1 MNRLTVWIRGPHGRV
16 RQVLVDLADGV
27 VLGDDERAH
36 ASFPGARLVVQRT
49 EAGWVL
55 DGHPLQTGRALAF
68 RFGDVEVT
76 VEPEVSDQRALGG
89 LDPTLVVAFFA
100 LLLLVSAIGVGQ
112 RLWEARSERGL
123 SIAAP
128 P

>member
-1 MNRLTVWIRGPHGRV
+1 M
-16 RQVLVDLADGV
+16 
-27 VLGDDERAH
+27 
-36 ASFPGARLVVQRT
+36 
-49 EAGWVL
+49 
-55 DGHPLQTGRALAF
+55 AF

-76 VEPEVSDQRALGG
+76 VEPEVSDQRAPGG

-112 RLWEARSERGL
+112 RLWAARSERAP
-123 SIAAP
+123 SVAAP